1 MATGA
6 KYTIDL
12 LKVKKGPDDYKY
24 DIDGRFFEKFE
35 ESSLHEGKILAQISI
50 ERTRNTFDAVIEV
63 EGNVRVECDRCLKS
77 IDFPVKQRLDF
88 IVKLADGEN
97 DGDDEIVYVAPQ
109 AAVFDATQH
118 IYDAIYVALPIR
130 KTCDEAGIE
139 EGCDKV
145 MLEKLKITNTDD
157 DEGENTD
164 PRWEK
169 LKDLLE

>member
-1 MATGA
+1 MATGGR
-6 KYTIDL
+6 YTIDL
-12 LKVKKGPDDYKY
+12 LKVKKGPEEYKY

-35 ESSLHEGKILAQISI
+35 ESSLHEGKIEATISI
-50 ERTRNTFDAVIEV
+50 ERTRNTYDAVIEV
-63 EGNVRVECDRCLKS
+63 EGNVRVECDRCLKR

-88 IVKLADGEN
+88 IIKLAEGGTGD
-97 DGDDEIVYVAPQ
+97 DDEIVYVAPQ
-109 AAVFDATQH
+109 AAVFDAAQH

-130 KTCDEAGIE
+130 KTCDEAGE
-139 EGCDKV
+139 PEGCDKI
-145 MLEKLKITNTDD
+145 MLEKLNSRNSGD